1 MVSGETL
8 YNLLL
13 VSMFALAAVT
23 SVVLGWISA
32 PYGRHSR
39 RGWGPAIDNRLGWIL
54 METPAVLVFALCFVL
69 GEYSSGVTVRVFFL
83 MWAFHYVYRAYVY
96 PFRLS
101 RASKRMPVVI
111 IGMGFLFNVLNAYLN
126 GWYLFGLSGGYPSRW
141 LADPRFLIGL
151 ALFLTGLVIN
161 RRADGTLRKLRHRE
175 KSDYGIPRGGLY
187 QWISCPNYFG
197 EIVQWFG
204 WALAT
209 WSLAGLAFAV
219 WTTANLAPRALSHHR
234 WYREHFAEYP
244 AERKAV
250 VPGLW

>member
-1 MVSGETL
+1 MVSGEIL

-13 VSMFALAAVT
+13 VSMLVLAAVT
-23 SVVLGWISA
+23 SIVLGLISA

-69 GEYSSGVTVRVFFL
+69 GEYNDGVTAWVFLL
-83 MWAFHYVYRAYVY
+83 MWAFHYAYRAYIY

-101 RASKRMPVVI
+101 RASRRMPVAI
-111 IGMGFLFNVLNAYLN
+111 IGMGFLFNVMNAYLN
-126 GWYLFGLSGGYPSRW
+126 GWYLFGLSGGYPIRW
-141 LADPRFLIGL
+141 LTGPRFLVGL
-151 ALFLTGLVIN
+151 VLFVTGLVIN
-161 RRADGTLRKLRHRE
+161 RQADRTLRELRQQGE
-175 KSDYGIPRGGLY
+175 GGYEIPYGGLY
-187 QWISCPNYFG
+187 RWISCPNYFG
-197 EIVQWFG
+197 EIVQWLG
-204 WALAT
+204 WAMAT

-219 WTTANLAPRALSHHR
+219 WTMANLIPRALSHHR
-234 WYREHFAEYP
+234 WYRQHFEYP